1 MTQPMLDGDSDGFDY
16 REGVPARRVPT
27 VHNPTNFDPADY
39 EVLDYLDNSPD
50 VFYAYLGA
58 EDRMVTFRDE
68 MALALGADWASKAY
82 RCAHCGNGR
91 VRYITVT
98 RHIPTGDRVV
108 FGADCTARLGFVDRL
123 SWKLAQLKSKA
134 EAGHARLKVWKAR
147 EATLAAYPALA
158 LAITQAAEPA
168 HARNTFAQDVIGK
181 LNHFGSISQRQVE
194 ALIASLA
201 RDVERA
207 AQRAVEATLPV
218 GNAPSG
224 RQTVTGTVLSIKLHE
239 SSYGEQLKM
248 LVQLESRAKV
258 WLSVP
263 SAASDLQ
270 RGDVVTVTATFTVSP
285 TDSTF
290 AFGKRPILVSTSRP

>member
-1 MTQPMLDGDSDGFDY
+1 MLDGDSDGFDY
-16 REGVPARRVPT
+16 RAVDVPAKRVPT
-27 VHNPTNFDPADY
+27 VHNPTNFDPAAY
-39 EVLDYLDNSPD
+39 EVLDYLDNKRPEYCGGSSEGYAAD
-50 VFYAYLGA
+50 VEFW
-58 EDRMVTFRDE
+58 ERDMRE
-68 MALALGADWASKAY
+68 ALGDDWRRKSH
-82 RCAHCGNGR
+82 RCVHCGNGNIR
-91 VRYITVT
+91 WITVT
-98 RHIPTGDRVV
+98 RHIPTGDSVV
-108 FGADCTARLGFVDRL
+108 FGADCTARLGFADRL

-158 LAITQAAEPA
+158 LALTTAADPV

-181 LNHFGSISQRQVE
+181 LNHFGSLSQRQVE
-194 ALIASLA
+194 ALVASLA

-207 AQRAVEATLPV
+207 AQRAQEATLPV

-224 RQTVTGTVLSIKLHE
+224 RQTATGTVLSLKLHE

-248 LVQLESRAKV
+248 LVQLENRAKV

-263 SAASDLQ
+263 SAASLE

-290 AFGKRPILVSTSRP
+290 AFGKRPILVSTTRP